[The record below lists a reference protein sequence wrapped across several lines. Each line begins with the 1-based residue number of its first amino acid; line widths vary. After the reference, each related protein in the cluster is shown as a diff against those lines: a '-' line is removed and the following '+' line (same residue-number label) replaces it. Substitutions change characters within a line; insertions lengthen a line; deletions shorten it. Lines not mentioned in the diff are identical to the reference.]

1 MQLLIIDDE
10 QSVRESLCSDI
21 GRSGEIQC
29 RDCDFSE
36 AEAEIERSPPD
47 IVVLDLLLQSGPP
60 RHIEPAMKIDDFIW
74 SRHFCPIIVH
84 SAEPDL
90 YQGKH
95 ETHPFVKVIQ
105 KGRNSLDLVL
115 EALQGFSPHIQAL
128 RSAKS
133 NIENSFRTSLSSAL
147 RDVAPQV
154 FDDTDDSRVQ
164 ADTITR
170 AGKRRLVA
178 LLEGEPSASPLAP
191 WEIYLCPPISEDTQ
205 LGDILMKT
213 SQADE
218 READGRSNPA
228 DFYVVL
234 TPSCD
239 LVFSEPDNRKPN
251 VQKVL
256 VAKCDSMEH
265 RLPNNLKQGRKAK
278 GKIRSQ
284 MLTPG
289 HLSGVI
295 PFPKYG
301 KSIPTMAADVR
312 KLKLVPIE
320 KIGEDRAFRRIA
332 SIDSPFRELIS
343 WAYLQT
349 SCRPGMPD
357 RAFDAWVD
365 EIVEDVERTTQASE

>member
-21 GRSGEIQC
+21 EKSGEIQC
-29 RDCDFSE
+29 RGCDFSD
-36 AEAEIERSPPD
+36 AEAEIRRDPPD

-95 ETHPFVKVIQ
+95 ETHPFVKVIR

-147 RDVAPQV
+147 RDVASQV
-154 FDDTDDSRVQ
+154 FNDTDDPQVQ

-170 AGKRRLVA
+170 AGKRRLVS
-178 LLEGEPSASPLAP
+178 LLDGEPSASPLAP
-191 WEIYLCPPISEDTQ
+191 WEIYLCPPMSGSTQ

-213 SQADE
+213 DAGLQE
-218 READGRSNPA
+218 TDGNTGKPA

-239 LVFSEPDNRKPN
+239 LVVSEADNREPKVEN
-251 VQKVL
+251 VL
-256 VAKCDSMEH
+256 AAKCDSMVH
-265 RLPNNLKQGRKAK
+265 RLPNDLKQGGKTK
-278 GKIRSQ
+278 DKIRSQ

-289 HLSGVI
+289 HLNGVI

-301 KSIPTMAADVR
+301 KSIPTMAVDVR
-312 KLKLVPIE
+312 KLKLIPIE
-320 KIGEDRAFRRIA
+320 DIGEGRAFRRIA

-349 SCRPGMPD
+349 ACRPGMPD
-357 RAFDAWVD
+357 RAFDAWAD